1 MAIKQFNSVA
11 GYSVGEDPL
20 SVIDANA
27 NVAAN
32 ALSVSGNATINGNL
46 VVNGTFTYLESTVT
60 YVTDPIVEQGGASK
74 GNVLTSND
82 NKDRG
87 TVLHYYD
94 GVANSAVNAFIGWD
108 NSNVEFA
115 LASNVAVA
123 NNNVTFND
131 YGNLRVNNI
140 NMVGS
145 ITAKDVTSTGN
156 LVVTGSISATGGF
169 TGVAGN
175 TVPLGAAA
183 DGNLVSPGTITT
195 WTAET
200 KVTDAIDDLNE
211 AMENVRNSTYVKSV
225 AFTGSPT
232 ASGVG
237 STVTLAITSVGTP
250 NRYDV
255 NWGDSSYSN
264 GGLVTNP
271 THVYTTSSPT
281 PYTVTVRGYNNAG
294 VGTGSEAFATRES
307 YITIYTANPV
317 VSYSLYRAS
326 TGGTALTG
334 STLYASEG
342 ETIYLEN
349 LTTNTTGATVTY
361 TVNWGDGVTETIVG
375 NSSAGGVGAARKSHV
390 YATGQNS
397 GTGTKTI
404 TLTLTAH
411 NTATPSYISAGPNST
426 SAIKVY
432 NPSISA
438 PSGLGTKTVTFSSSV
453 GTSPYLA
460 ANFANNAGGATTYVA
475 GVSVNRTIAT
485 TGTIET
491 ITMTSFAY
499 DGDSGTLSSIV
510 NSADTGNIT
519 LATGNNAGTNGS
531 LVLVAESDYNLLTSA
546 GIATTFGLSTYSPS
560 LYKGFTAKVA
570 TAASGTSTGLN
581 NMKLSHS
588 TSGNT
593 NIVEFIKD
601 DVILAPTVDLTS
613 ATLANATN
621 GTYRYIS
628 GVPYY
633 NTGSPTIT
641 LAGANIYNWI
651 GQTYQNSATPF
662 QIEAGTN
669 DESTTGNVVASQTK
683 TYANLDGA
691 TTFLTSGIPNAN
703 TGNVVGSPYTIGSQA
718 ISITASSI
726 AAVQTVKFLATNV
739 NGTGSYATHAKK
751 VQVFTAAPTGFIEDS
766 ITCTV
771 GGNSAVAKRIVIA
784 GTGSTR
790 TYTPSTNYY
799 TSGLWTGAQ
808 TIAGTDAAV
817 VRWNQ
822 LKNFST
828 DLTGYL
834 PAGPDLATGRSGQQY
849 FFGSFTRTARSSITV
864 TISGTIRGLF
874 FAVPGTTIDTTSS
887 LNGWLDASIS
897 YNGSGIPGV
906 NSPGNGTNGC
916 AVGTTVPKGT
926 LITNQ
931 TYTISFG
938 TISTTNSTGN
948 QVLFSIALNAGD
960 TVTSWS
966 FA

>member
-1 MAIKQFNSVA
+1 MAIKQLNSVA
-11 GYSVGEDPL
+11 GFSVGELPL
-20 SVIDANA
+20 NVIDANA

-32 ALSVSGNATINGNL
+32 ALSVSGDASITGNL
-46 VVNGTFTYLESTVT
+46 VVAGNFTYIESTVT

-115 LASNVAVA
+115 LGSNVVVA

-140 NMVGS
+140 NTVGN
-145 ITAKDVTSTGN
+145 IVAKDVTSTGN
-156 LVVTGSISATGGF
+156 LTVTGSINAAGGL
-169 TGVAGN
+169 TGVSGN
-175 TVPLGAAA
+175 TVPLGDAI
-183 DGNLVSPGTITT
+183 DDSLTSPGTITT
-195 WTAET
+195 WTSAT
-200 KVTDAIDDLNE
+200 KVTQAIDDLNE

-225 AFTGSPT
+225 SFTGTPT

-237 STVTLAITSVGTP
+237 STVTLTITSVGNP
-250 NRYDV
+250 NRYDI
-255 NWGDSSYSN
+255 NWGDASYSN
-264 GGLVTNP
+264 AVSITNP
-271 THVYTTSSPT
+271 THIYTTSSLT
-281 PYTVTVRGYNNAG
+281 PYDVVVRGYNNAG
-294 VGTGSEAFATRES
+294 VGTGSEATFTRTS

-317 VSYSLYRAS
+317 VGFSLYRAS

-342 ETIYLEN
+342 ETIYLDN

-361 TVNWGDGVTETIVG
+361 TVNWGDGVTETIAS
-375 NSSAGGVGAARKSHV
+375 NSVAGGVGGGRKSHV

-404 TLTLTAH
+404 TLTITAH
-411 NTATPSYISAGPNST
+411 NTATPSYIAAGPNST
-426 SAIKVY
+426 AAIKVY
-432 NPSISA
+432 NPSIAA
-438 PSGLGTKTVTFSSSV
+438 PANLSTKTVTFSSSV
-453 GTSPYLA
+453 GTSPYLV
-460 ANFANNAGGATTYVA
+460 ANFANNAGATTTYTA

-485 TGTIET
+485 TGTIDT
-491 ITMTSFAY
+491 VTMTSFAY
-499 DGDSGTLSSIV
+499 DGSSGVLSAIV
-510 NSADTGNIT
+510 NETDAGNIT
-519 LATGNNAGTNGS
+519 LSAANNAGTNGS

-546 GIATTFGLSTYSPS
+546 GTATTFALSTYSPS
-560 LYKGFTAKVA
+560 LYQGFTAKIA
-570 TAASGTSTGLN
+570 TTASGITAGVNSL
-581 NMKLSHS
+581 KLSHS

-593 NIVEFIKD
+593 NIVEFVKD
-601 DVILAPTVDLTS
+601 DVILAPTVDLAS
-613 ATLANATN
+613 ATIANATN

-651 GQTYQNSATPF
+651 GQTYQNTTTPF

-669 DESTTGNVVASQTK
+669 DESTTGNVVTSQTK

-691 TTFLTSGIPNAN
+691 TTFLSGGIPKAN
-703 TGNVVGSPYTIGSQA
+703 TGNVSASAYTIGNQA
-718 ISITASSI
+718 ISITASGVAS
-726 AAVQTVKFLATNV
+726 VQTVKFLATNV
-739 NGTGSYATHAKK
+739 NGTGSYVAHPKK
-751 VQVFTAAPTGFIEDS
+751 IQVFTAAPTGFIEES
-766 ITCTV
+766 IACAV
-771 GGNSAVAKRIVIA
+771 GGTNAVAKRIVIS
-784 GTGSTR
+784 GTGATR
-790 TYTPSTNYY
+790 AYTAATNYY

-808 TIAGTDAAV
+808 TIAGTDSAV

-822 LKNFST
+822 LKHFAT
-828 DLTGYL
+828 DLTSYL
-834 PAGPDLATGRSGQQY
+834 PSGPDLATGRSGTQY
-849 FFGSFTRTARSSITV
+849 FFGAFSRTARSSFTV
-864 TISGTIRGLF
+864 TISGTIRGLY

-887 LNGWLDASIS
+887 LNGWLDASIA
-897 YNGSGIPGV
+897 YNGSGIPGAI
-906 NSPGNGTNGC
+906 SPGNGTNGC
-916 AVGTTVPKGT
+916 AVGTLVPKGT
-926 LITNQ
+926 LISSQ
-931 TYTISFG
+931 TYTISLG

-948 QVLFSIALNAGD
+948 QILFSIALNAGD